1 MQEYTRTDQTLH
13 QLAQLLAKAGRSFV
27 PQQEDDSHTN
37 LYFDAMGQRLLTHPF
52 EATGHSLAFSLFAQS
67 FEWVD
72 EQRQTHFIT
81 KLAGQTYQQLE
92 DLLAGAIKD
101 TGLDADAFREDLHFD
116 IPEYE
121 AATKPIVPFDNEA
134 LGTWRYYRRLAN
146 QVGAAL
152 LGYLEAEG
160 QARIWP
166 HHFDTGTY
174 AIIAEKM
181 GIGYGLAMEDGMVGA
196 PYFYLSGYP
205 QNGEVDYDKTLNLS
219 AGRWKV
225 TENWKG
231 AVLPLTDLPP
241 RHAMRVITQFVRE
254 ATDWY
259 LQAAK

>member
-27 PQQEDDSHTN
+27 PQQDDDSHTN

-101 TGLDADAFREDLHFD
+101 TGLD
-116 IPEYE
+116 
-121 AATKPIVPFDNEA
+121 
-134 LGTWRYYRRLAN
+134 G
-146 QVGAAL
+146 
-152 LGYLEAEG
+152 
-160 QARIWP
+160 P